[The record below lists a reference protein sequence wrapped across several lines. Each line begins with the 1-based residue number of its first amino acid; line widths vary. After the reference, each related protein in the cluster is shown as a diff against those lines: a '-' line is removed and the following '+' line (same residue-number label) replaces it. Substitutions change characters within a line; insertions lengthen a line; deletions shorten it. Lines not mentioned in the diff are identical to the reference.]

1 MAKVEIDEED
11 YRKMA
16 HLQGVASQIW
26 ADPEARKLLQKAHKK
41 VDPKAATP
49 DLDQEA
55 VIQAPV
61 SALEKKFDE
70 FIQKTEAEKAEAS
83 QATKLAQ
90 LQAQRDAGFAKLK
103 QEKWTAEG
111 IKRVEEVMEAKGIL
125 DPIDAAAIVEKSM
138 PQQQP
143 VTPGGSGSWNFMD
156 SPADGEV
163 DLKRLIDTK
172 GSQDRVPEKMAWDA
186 INEMRGTARR

>member
-11 YRKMA
+11 YRKMS

-41 VDPKAATP
+41 VDPKASTP

-55 VIQAPV
+55 VVAAPLT
-61 SALEKKFDE
+61 ALEKKIDD
-70 FIQKTEAEKAEAS
+70 FIKTIEAEKAESS
-83 QATKLAQ
+83 QAAKLAQ
-90 LQAQRDAGFAKLK
+90 LQATRDAGFAQLK

-111 IKRVEEVMEAKGIL
+111 IKRVEEIMEAKGIL
-125 DPIDAAAIVEKSM
+125 DPLDAAAIVEKTM

-143 VTPGGSGSWNFMD
+143 VTPGGTGAWNFMD
-156 SPADGEV
+156 QPSDGEV
-163 DLKRLIDTK
+163 DLKRLIETK
-172 GSQDRVPEKMAWDA
+172 GSQDRVSEKMAWDA
-186 INEMRGTARR
+186 INEMRGAPRR